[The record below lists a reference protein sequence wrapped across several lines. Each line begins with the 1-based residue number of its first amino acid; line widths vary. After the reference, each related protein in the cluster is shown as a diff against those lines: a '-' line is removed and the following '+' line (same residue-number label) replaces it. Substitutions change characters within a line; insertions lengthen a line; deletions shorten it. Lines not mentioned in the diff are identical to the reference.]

1 MDSAPGDNLK
11 RNFDVIFFSH
21 FTCARSNHSTQKVL
35 SIVKFYD
42 YKIKFCKVPEVFIIV
57 KQAVLNKSSIG
68 SGPQA
73 TSL

>member
-1 MDSAPGDNLK
+1 MLDPIIVHK
-11 RNFDVIFFSH
+11 
-21 FTCARSNHSTQKVL
+21 KVL
-35 SIVKFYD
+35 SIVKFCD
-42 YKIKFCKVPEVFIIV
+42 YKMKFCKVPEVFIIV